1 MALDESSPAVQ
12 NLSSGPT
19 HSLVKSFAA
28 IKDHREDQAEGGHAT
43 SEEQSVMTV
52 QQLSGDEALKKQ
64 QPSEVPQ
71 QCQREADTLVNEV
84 VDVDVTP
91 HQHAETFAGPTSQ
104 NKVAYEDLKD
114 ENAEAE
120 SSSRPIRCRRG
131 WPPKKTKHLQ
141 EPVEEVHDPPLT
153 VVATLQDEANYPTVV
168 EEVEGSSPVDT
179 MTLGASESL
188 QALPV
193 NLRNTSSIITPS
205 EKERVSTA
213 TRDVGDSKTGSL
225 LFSASSLTIGYS
237 SEKEKTG
244 GTQQLAPSTESS
256 PASETVNLTSEESD
270 HVRARRTSATLQD
283 AMLLVEAMN
292 RSSEENGS
300 PYSPKRTAAPPQS
313 LQAPHGY
320 TLQTVDEIRAEP
332 LRKVQLPLETLEA
345 AGMLSITKS
354 AAQPQQMIKII
365 QSCPKVTKS
374 IPANKTLAHNEDES
388 KRQHVVTDALDTTT
402 RPMPSSKTS
411 VQTSAQP
418 PQHHLH
424 LLKTSAAPSKMSSIG
439 PHKIIVVPRLVPSLI
454 HHKIA
459 SLSPAKLPTFM
470 STIVASQNHILPPP
484 ATLPHTTPSL
494 SSQKTIHVS
503 SRNMLPVVL
512 SKSTVTST
520 DQQLGTL
527 PHPKMR
533 ITIPRYVPP
542 VVSRTNQ
549 SHTVFFTREQASAKP
564 AAVVKVSSIPLM
576 SSSQDLT
583 ASGVAQT
590 TANADEVALILS
602 RKSNNT
608 AYTRRSESL
617 EKTASVFEM
626 TNGPIETSGSS
637 SKTSASTGI
646 VSAPVS
652 PVQQK
657 LSPMVR
663 LTKLPP
669 SVSVKESVLVSHVL
683 PNKCFETLSLLSDG
697 NTEGKTSSMVISTE
711 PSEMPVVS
719 TNICPGLDDT
729 FVSVD
734 TSQISEEQNHFQEMT
749 LSSSETCTVL
759 AESPTMAPEKSAE
772 AISETEPSASN
783 FVMKEISNMVPECV
797 QPNEAPTEDK
807 QSGPL
812 IQLTSITS
820 KGTPDHDVQITKA
833 QFLAQLAVLPVAQD
847 PEKVM

>member
-12 NLSSGPT
+12 NLSSGPK

-28 IKDHREDQAEGGHAT
+28 IKDHREDQAEGGPAI

-71 QCQREADTLVNEV
+71 QCQREADSLVNEL

-141 EPVEEVHDPPLT
+141 DPVEEVHEPPVT
-153 VVATLQDEANYPTVV
+153 VVATLQDEGNYPTVV

-179 MTLGASESL
+179 MNVGASESL
-188 QALPV
+188 QAIPV
-193 NLRNTSSIITPS
+193 RLRNTSSIITPS

-213 TRDVGDSKTGSL
+213 TRDVEDSKSGS
-225 LFSASSLTIGYS
+225 FPSSLTGYS

-256 PASETVNLTSEESD
+256 PASETVNFTSEESD

-300 PYSPKRTAAPPQS
+300 LYSPKRTAAPPQS
-313 LQAPHGY
+313 PQAPHGY

-332 LRKVQLPLETLEA
+332 LGKVQLPRETLEA

-354 AAQPQQMIKII
+354 AAQPQQTIKIR
-365 QSCPKVTKS
+365 QSCPTVTKS
-374 IPANKTLAHNEDES
+374 IPNNKTLAHNEDES

-402 RPMPSSKTS
+402 RPIPSSTLS
-411 VQTSAQP
+411 VQTSTQP

-424 LLKTSAAPSKMSSIG
+424 LLKTSAAPSKMSNVG

-459 SLSPAKLPTFM
+459 SLSPAKVPTFM
-470 STIVASQNHILPPP
+470 STVVASQNHILPPS

-494 SSQKTIHVS
+494 SPQKTIHVS

-527 PHPKMR
+527 PHQKMR

-542 VVSRTNQ
+542 VVPRTNQ
-549 SHTVFFTREQASAKP
+549 SHTVLFTREQASAKP

-576 SSSQDLT
+576 SSSQELT

-602 RKSNNT
+602 RKSDNT
-608 AYTRRSESL
+608 AYTQRSESL
-617 EKTASVFEM
+617 EKTASVFET
-626 TNGPIETSGSS
+626 TNGPIETSSSS

-663 LTKLPP
+663 LTKLPL

-683 PNKCFETLSLLSDG
+683 PNRCFETLSLLDDG
-697 NTEGKTSSMVISTE
+697 NTEGKASSMVISTE

-719 TNICPGLDDT
+719 TNICPGSDDT

-759 AESPTMAPEKSAE
+759 EESPTMAPEKSAE

-783 FVMKEISNMVPECV
+783 FVMEEISNMVQECV